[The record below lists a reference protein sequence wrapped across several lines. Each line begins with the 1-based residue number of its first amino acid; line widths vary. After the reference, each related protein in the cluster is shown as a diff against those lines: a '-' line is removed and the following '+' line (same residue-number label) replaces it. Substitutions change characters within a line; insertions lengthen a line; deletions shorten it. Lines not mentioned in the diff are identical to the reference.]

1 MESLLRWSIENSTGP
16 GAQASG
22 STSSDYADR
31 QLVGSSGSTAVTSAA
46 PAPPR
51 QHLDPGIIDHIL
63 GKSDGQLM
71 KEALTVAVDR
81 NRSEDERV
89 QALDDFEMLV
99 EQIDNANNIAK
110 LEMWSPLQDLLTASD
125 SSAEIS
131 TQVLWIIGTA
141 LQNNPKA
148 QLAYMNLSPPALP
161 TIVGFLNASQ
171 NSGQRS
177 KAIYALSG
185 LLKHNKRAVDD
196 LDDGMWDVI
205 KSAVSDS
212 DIGVR
217 RKVIFMLNALLI
229 PTSILTE
236 EQSAENVGQVVH
248 PNSHESHLS
257 SPSSVNTSE
266 STVAALESRGI
277 LEVIVDALVEPL
289 PHGPDGENMEED
301 VELVE
306 RVIRFLHTY
315 TVSCD
320 RRLSKPE
327 QAKVLEYLNRPNGGA
342 LGLTVEELRELR
354 ASMMKRQ

>member
-16 GAQASG
+16 GAQAS
-22 STSSDYADR
+22 TSS
-31 QLVGSSGSTAVTSAA
+31 QPVGSGSSGSTAVTSVNAA
-46 PAPPR
+46 PR
-51 QHLDPGIIDHIL
+51 QHLDPSIIDHIL

-81 NRSEDERV
+81 NRSDDERI

-110 LEMWSPLQDLLTASD
+110 LEMWSPLQDLLTASE

-171 NSGQRS
+171 SSGQRS

-185 LLKHNKRAVDD
+185 LLKHNKKAVDD

-212 DIGVR
+212 DIAVR

-229 PTSILTE
+229 PTTILTE
-236 EQSAENVGQVVH
+236 ESSGDNVVH
-248 PNSHESHLS
+248 ANSHESHLS

-266 STVAALESRGI
+266 PTIAALESRGI

-301 VELVE
+301 IELVE

-320 RRLSKPE
+320 RQLSKQE
-327 QAKVLEYLNRPNGGA
+327 NQKVLEYLNRPNGGS
-342 LGLTVEELRELR
+342 LGLTEEELGELQ
-354 ASMMKRQ
+354 ASLRCEQ